1 MFRKVKGILVGVLC
15 VAIMSGCGAKV
26 SDVALVSDIG
36 GHTVEAKA
44 EVQDTISLVDGRTG
58 TEVKKLDLSSLG
70 YFEDEAKFKSLSQRL
85 LVRLEKASTKMVPSR
100 IAPDGSWQEGK
111 PSYELMEKE
120 LVDKL
125 LNVGMWDATYQL
137 PIVEKNQSQ
146 H

>member
-70 YFEDEAKFKSLSQRL
+70 YFEDEAKFKKS
-85 LVRLEKASTKMVPSR
+85 VTKVVGEIGKASTKN
-100 IAPDGSWQEGK
+100 GSF
-111 PSYELMEKE
+111 
-120 LVDKL
+120 
-125 LNVGMWDATYQL
+125 TY
-137 PIVEKNQSQ
+137 ST
-146 H
+146 

>member
-85 LVRLEKASTKMVPSR
+85 LVRLEKASTKN
-100 IAPDGSWQEGK
+100 GSF
-111 PSYELMEKE
+111 
-120 LVDKL
+120 
-125 LNVGMWDATYQL
+125 TY
-137 PIVEKNQSQ
+137 ST
-146 H
+146 